1 MKRLRVLGIG
11 TAILALG
18 FWGVTS
24 VSAYEEA
31 AVSNGGTVSGKMTYK
46 GDPPPAEHFL
56 VSKNPEFC
64 GEEVD
69 FYHIR
74 VNKGALLDGFA
85 LIEGI
90 EKGKPLGSDVA
101 EFIGKDCA
109 FLPYTTVV
117 PAKGRGT
124 KGAASMHVVNQD
136 DVIHNPHTFE
146 MIGRV
151 RRSLFNIGLPKAG
164 SELTKK
170 LKIRKGNVVK
180 LQCDQHDFM
189 HSWVRVVKNPYW
201 INVGKDGSYTIADV
215 PPGNYTLVAWH
226 PLLGEQK
233 QKITVEGK
241 GSVTANFEFSG
252 KGVGR

>member
-1 MKRLRVLGIG
+1 
-11 TAILALG
+11 
-18 FWGVTS
+18 
-24 VSAYEEA
+24 
-31 AVSNGGTVSGKMTYK
+31 
-46 GDPPPAEHFL
+46 
-56 VSKNPEFC
+56 
-64 GEEVD
+64 
-69 FYHIR
+69 
-74 VNKGALLDGFA
+74 
-85 LIEGI
+85 
-90 EKGKPLGSDVA
+90 
-101 EFIGKDCA
+101 
-109 FLPYTTVV
+109 
-117 PAKGRGT
+117 
-124 KGAASMHVVNQD
+124 MHVVNQD

-201 INVGKDGSYTIADV
+201 VKVGKDGSYTIADV
-215 PPGNYTLVAWH
+215 PPGKYTLVAWH

-241 GSVTANFEFSG
+241 GSVTADFEFSG
-252 KGVGR
+252 QQAST

>member
-1 MKRLRVLGIG
+1 MNRLRGLRIG

-18 FWGVTS
+18 FLGVTS
-24 VSAYEEA
+24 VSAYQEA
-31 AVSNGGTVSGKMTYK
+31 SVSNGGTVSGKMTYK
-46 GDPPPAEHFL
+46 GEPPSPEHFL

-74 VNKGALLDGFA
+74 VKKGALLDGFA

-117 PAKGRGT
+117 PAKGRGR
-124 KGAASMHVVNQD
+124 KGAASIHVVNQD

-151 RRSLFNIGLPKAG
+151 RRSLFNIGLPGAG
-164 SELTKK
+164 DELTKR
-170 LKIRKGNVVK
+170 LLVRKSNVVK

-189 HSWVRVVKNPYW
+189 HSWIRVVKNPYYVK
-201 INVGKDGSYTIADV
+201 VGKDGGYTIDNV
-215 PPGNYTLVAWH
+215 PPGKYTLVAWH

-233 QKITVEGK
+233 QKITVDSK
-241 GSVTANFEFSG
+241 DSVTANFEFSG